1 MTLTELVSQ
10 LLQVPNT
17 LTVVGIVIAVL
28 SGVAAWWFYHAPRR
42 IQIVAHAA
50 SPIMWLDPE
59 KLPFV
64 VKVTNTNTRQVKIRK
79 VGFEVVG
86 KKVAGKKSHLYELA
100 LDSDML
106 KTQQLLIAE
115 ADETEVQFDG
125 YKIADDI
132 RRGLQGFN
140 LPLEVTAFRIWL
152 YITHGRRVAVA
163 VAPNLAATV
172 IARIPV
178 RDRS

>member
-1 MTLTELVSQ
+1 MTLTELGTQ

-17 LTVVGIVIAVL
+17 LTVVGIGIAVL
-28 SGVAAWWFYHAPRR
+28 TGVAAWWFYHAPRR
-42 IQIVAHAA
+42 IQIIAEVA
-50 SPIMWLDPE
+50 SPIVWSVPE

-86 KKVAGKKSHLYELA
+86 KKIAGKKSYLYELT
-100 LDSDML
+100 LDSNML

-140 LPLEVTAFRIWL
+140 LPLEVTAFRVWL
-152 YITHGRRVAVA
+152 YITHGRRVAV
-163 VAPNLAATV
+163 VIAPDLAAKV
-172 IARIPV
+172 IARINV
-178 RDRS
+178 RERA

>member
-17 LTVVGIVIAVL
+17 LTVLGIAVAVL
-28 SGVAAWWFYHAPRR
+28 TAVAAWWFYHAPRR
-42 IQIVAHAA
+42 IQIVAQAS
-50 SPIMWLDPE
+50 SPILWLDPG

-86 KKVAGKKSHLYELA
+86 KKVAGKKSHLYELT
-100 LDSDML
+100 LDSNML
-106 KTQQLLIAE
+106 KTEQLLIPE

-132 RRGLQGFN
+132 RTGLQGFN
-140 LPLEVTAFRIWL
+140 LPVDVTAFRVWL

-172 IARIPV
+172 IARIHV
-178 RDRS
+178 GDRV